1 MPHPR
6 NPARFGCRLGGA
18 RSPRRASLAAVSLS
32 VLSAAL
38 AWTAL
43 GASLAASAEP
53 GPKAA
58 PAEARKALDKAL
70 RDLRAALVS
79 RDSEAVRKA
88 GVAVSQIGGAAAM
101 KEILDLVSR
110 IPPSDDAVY
119 WSLLASA
126 ASFVDRSALEV
137 LGKAIRSGASK
148 PLARDLLYA
157 LADNPSP
164 ACAAALAPVLKDGPS
179 DLRILAVTKLARMHV
194 PAAVDALIAVLAEEE
209 KSRRGEPS
217 LVAAIAAEGLAAMT
231 GQEFGTS
238 SVNWRGWWEK
248 NRDKPL
254 RAPGETVAS
263 HTGTAVDSLRLDRIR
278 REGFVGVEKAPPEAI
293 VVLTAVYTKRLQ
305 RDLNNDKI
313 EDVLER
319 MRIPHTVV
327 RREDFATYDLSKA
340 GALLVNCAQ
349 FHEFCICPDCKPGGD
364 KHNRLYR
371 CTGCNKHIPFSAKL
385 GDPEVKKIAAFVQRG
400 GYLFCEDW
408 TVKEILERAFPDF
421 VSAGA
426 VLKED
431 NVDVVPARGMATHPY
446 LRGIYSPRPIGRQA
460 PAWYEDLEEPGERVV
475 QEGEDEGSG
484 KTAVVGR
491 GEIPEVDPEGVRVR
505 HTWRIDDESWA
516 LKVADPSR
524 VLALLASGKLQRTAE
539 GQGLV
544 ALAFRPSKGQ
554 GASISG
560 DGRPAPGAPGVV
572 MAVLSHFGK
581 QESVADEYAIQNLLL
596 NFLIDASVGRPREP
610 KKRDGSRRR
619 RGRREALLR
628 VQGVRPREGR
638 PPRGRGRRC
647 PGARCPLTIR
657 PPGTQ

>member
-1 MPHPR
+1 MPQPA
-6 NPARFGCRLGGA
+6 NPASSGFLFGRARGGRRPLLG
-18 RSPRRASLAAVSLS
+18 SVSAAA
-32 VLSAAL
+32 LSAAL
-38 AWTAL
+38 VWTVL
-43 GASLAASAEP
+43 GPPCAVLAESA
-53 GPKAA
+53 PKPS
-58 PAEARKALDKAL
+58 PAEARAALDRAL
-70 RDLRAALVS
+70 RGLRAALAS

-88 GVAVSQIGGAAAM
+88 GVEVSRIGGAAAM

-119 WSLLASA
+119 WSLLTSA
-126 ASFVDRSALEV
+126 ASFVDRPALEA

-164 ACAAALAPVLKDGPS
+164 ACTAALAPVLKDGPS

-194 PAAVDALIAVLAEEE
+194 PAAADALIAVLAEEE

-231 GQEFGTS
+231 GQEFGTN
-238 SVNWRGWWEK
+238 SVNWKGWWEK

-254 RAPGETVAS
+254 RAPGESVAS
-263 HTGTAVDSLRLDRIR
+263 HTGTAVDSLRLDRLR

-293 VVLTAVYTKRLQ
+293 VVLTALYTKRLQ

-313 EDVLER
+313 ESVLES

-327 RREDFATYDLSKA
+327 RREDFAAYDLSKA
-340 GALLVNCAQ
+340 CALLVNCAQ

-371 CTGCNKHIPFSAKL
+371 CTGCNKHILFSAKL
-385 GDPEVKKIAAFVQRG
+385 TDPEVKKIAAFVQKG
-400 GYLFCEDW
+400 GYLFLEDW

-431 NVDVVPARGMATHPY
+431 SVDVVPARGMATHPY
-446 LRGIYSPRPIGRQA
+446 LRGIYAPRPVGRRA
-460 PAWYEDLEEPGERVV
+460 SPWYEELEEPGEGSGA
-475 QEGEDEGSG
+475 EGEEEGAG
-484 KTAVVGR
+484 KTGVVG
-491 GEIPEVDPEGVRVR
+491 GGDAADVGPEGVRVR

-524 VLALLASGKLQRTAE
+524 VVPLLASGKLQKTAE

-544 ALAFRPSKGQ
+544 ALAFRPLKGQ

-560 DGRPAPGAPGVV
+560 EGRSAPGAPGVV

-596 NFLIDASVGRPREP
+596 NFLIDANYGRSREA
-610 KKRDGSRRR
+610 KKRAGSPRSRARSDGLRSLRATRDGAPPMP
-619 RGRREALLR
+619 GRL
-628 VQGVRPREGR
+628 
-638 PPRGRGRRC
+638 
-647 PGARCPLTIR
+647 GARCPLTIR
-657 PPGTQ
+657 PPETQ